1 MSDTQ
6 YGNLEAVMLPETRE
20 MVLSILEERG
30 VPLAYAD
37 AAARM
42 SFDYSAMLA
51 ALGTTLQEM
60 VEMGQGATFEEPQWY
75 GSVPFAIAVAEYHRT
90 GVHPADF
97 HPYIPADQVAEVK
110 AAGHRVPVIG
120 DIVMTSRAT
129 FEEVL
134 ALSPEYALAALATRV
149 EVSKL
154 KLLEDWGFKD
164 FGLCTGNGRL
174 FYDDLLMHYE
184 NGYSAELVTECL
196 RAFPRL
202 LTLVALRLGITV
214 EQVRAYLQDAARTP
228 CRTALDVKR
237 VMHPGLPDDYIAA
250 MYGD

>member
-6 YGNLEAVMLPETRE
+6 YNNLEAVMLPETRE
-20 MVLSILEERG
+20 MVLGIFEERG

-42 SFDYSAMLA
+42 SFDYSAVLEA
-51 ALGTTLQEM
+51 IGATLQEM

-75 GSVPFAIAVAEYHRT
+75 GSVSFAITVAEYHKT
-90 GVHPADF
+90 GVHPDDF
-97 HPYIPADQVAEVK
+97 HPYIPADQVVEVK

-164 FGLCTGNGRL
+164 FDLCTGNGRL
-174 FYDDLLMHYE
+174 FYDDLLMHRQ

-196 RAFPRL
+196 RAFPRHL
-202 LTLVALRLGITV
+202 DVAALRLGITV
-214 EQVRAYLQDAARTP
+214 EQIREYLQDENRSACLTSF
-228 CRTALDVKR
+228 DVKR